1 MAPHF
6 SSPTNRLLIGL
17 AVTLAAV
24 CVFSAYTLRQ
34 LSGLKDL
41 QTQIIDRNR
50 KDSLQL
56 LRIQNDLNSLGLT
69 MRDMLDNTEPYPL
82 TAFRP
87 QFARTRERL
96 DDALRLEAQYTPIG
110 RSSGRQQ
117 YVSGA
122 LTQFWTSVDQLF
134 AVAGHDPAAARDIIR
149 NTLQA
154 QQAALTNTLA
164 RLLVENNEME
174 EQATARVQEIY
185 DRTGSHIYLMLAAV
199 IGTIAITTLYLIRA
213 NRRVFMSLQEL
224 SEHRSELA
232 RRLIAVQEE
241 VLHSISREL
250 HDEFGQI
257 LTAMGAMLRRS
268 KKRLPPDSPLHQE
281 LDEIRSIAQS
291 TLEKV
296 RSLSQMLH
304 PTILDDGG
312 LEKAID
318 WYIPLFQRQTGITV
332 TYDKRGVSPVV
343 PDRVAI
349 NVYRVLQEALN
360 NLAKHSQ
367 TNQAWV
373 RVTFA
378 PDRLQLEVEDHGV
391 GLPDQNSHAARGTGL
406 IAMRERAESLH
417 GNIDYLKPAGE
428 RGMLVR
434 LEIPLTEAAAYAG

>member
-1 MAPHF
+1 MAQPL

-24 CVFSAYTLRQ
+24 SVFSAYTLRQ

-41 QTQIIDRNR
+41 QTQIVDRNR

-56 LRIQNDLNSLGLT
+56 LRIQNDLHSLGLT
-69 MRDMLDNTEPYPL
+69 MRDMLDNAEPYPL

-110 RSSGRQQ
+110 RSSGRRQ
-117 YVSGA
+117 YISGA
-122 LTQFWTSVDQLF
+122 LTQFWTSVDRLF
-134 AVAGHDPAAARDIIR
+134 AIADRDPSAARDIIR

-164 RLLVENNEME
+164 RLLVENNEIE

-185 DRTGSHIYLMLAAV
+185 DRTGRHIYMMLAAV
-199 IGTIAITTLYLIRA
+199 IGTIAVTTLYLIRA
-213 NRRVFMSLQEL
+213 NRRVFMSLHEL

-268 KKRLPPDSPLHQE
+268 KKRLPPDSPLHEE
-281 LDEIRSIAQS
+281 LDEVRGIAQS

-304 PTILDDGG
+304 PTIIDDGG

-318 WYIPLFQRQTGITV
+318 WYIPLFQRQTGIIV
-332 TYDKRGVSPVV
+332 TYDKRGVSPAVS
-343 PDRVAI
+343 DRVAI

-373 RVTFA
+373 RVTFG

-391 GLPDQNSHAARGTGL
+391 GLPEQNSHMHGTGL

-417 GNIDYLKPAGE
+417 GSIQYLKPAGE
-428 RGMLVR
+428 RGTLVR
-434 LEIPLTEAAAYAG
+434 LDIPLTEAAAYAG